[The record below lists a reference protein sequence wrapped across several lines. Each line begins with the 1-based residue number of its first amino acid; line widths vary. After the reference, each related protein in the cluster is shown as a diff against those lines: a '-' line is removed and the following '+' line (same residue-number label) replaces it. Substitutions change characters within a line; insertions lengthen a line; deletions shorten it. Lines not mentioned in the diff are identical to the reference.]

1 MNVKF
6 AKRAAVVAGAVALGT
21 TLVTTTAQADPP
33 TYRQLVGVGS
43 DTTQDVMNGLG
54 NTIDDSDG
62 SPSSKLIA
70 SYDATG
76 SATIQTR
83 PGTAATTPCIGLT
96 RPNGSGAGVNAL
108 RADIA
113 SGNHCYDFA
122 RSSSA
127 PNATGQF
134 TFIPFGIDA
143 VAPAVR
149 TGSLIGA
156 NINSA
161 QLVNAYKCNDTSG
174 NPLNQAAGIYP
185 TLNGKTVHPLIPQAG
200 SGTRKFWASKMGID
214 PNNLPWCVSDTAKD
228 GSVVEEHDGSS
239 LQRTAAVDGAEDVV
253 PFSIAQWIA
262 QTNGV
267 APNRVHGAVLE
278 SVDSTAPRTA
288 GGLLNT
294 AFPYNREVYN
304 VLQSSRIANDSIDP
318 DYYFAFVGATSDVCN
333 NTAVIN
339 QYGFGTDPN
348 CGSTALSGRDL
359 V

>member
-6 AKRAAVVAGAVALGT
+6 AKRAAVVAGAVVLGT

-83 PGTAATTPCIGLT
+83 PDPTVCKGLT

-113 SGNHCYDFA
+113 AGTHCYDFA

-127 PNATGQF
+127 PNASGQF

-149 TGSLIGA
+149 GDSLIGSD
-156 NINSA
+156 IDSA
-161 QLVNAYKCNDTSG
+161 ELVNAYNCKDTAG
-174 NPLNQAAGIYP
+174 NPLNPTAGIYP

-214 PNNLPWCVSDTAKD
+214 ANNLPWCVSDVARD
-228 GSVVEEHDGSS
+228 GSIVEEHDGSS

-278 SVDSTAPRTA
+278 SVDGTSPRS
-288 GGLLNT
+288 GSDLNT
-294 AFPYNREVYN
+294 SFPYNREVYN

-318 DYYFAFVGATSDVCN
+318 DYYFAFVGGTSDVCN

-339 QYGFGTDPN
+339 LYGFGTDPN